1 MCNSHVVY
9 FFFKSTEGTRKVC
22 SALIFL
28 NLIESMPS
36 LPLGGE
42 TLKFVVLSISKDPF
56 LSDCKLRNLAML
68 GKYEKEFLSPGY
80 QVIF

>member
-1 MCNSHVVY
+1 
-9 FFFKSTEGTRKVC
+9 
-22 SALIFL
+22 
-28 NLIESMPS
+28 MPS

-42 TLKFVVLSISKDPF
+42 KLKFVVLSISKDPF
-56 LSDCKLRNLAML
+56 LSDGKLRNLAML